1 MKEVFTRKDGLT
13 AIVSVADGMY
23 NVEFNGDVKKYEN
36 YGNILNYLTKNGFS
50 IFLKKIVRG

>member
-13 AIVSVADGMY
+13 AIVSVTDGMY

-36 YGNILNYLTKNGFS
+36 YGNILNYLTNNGFS